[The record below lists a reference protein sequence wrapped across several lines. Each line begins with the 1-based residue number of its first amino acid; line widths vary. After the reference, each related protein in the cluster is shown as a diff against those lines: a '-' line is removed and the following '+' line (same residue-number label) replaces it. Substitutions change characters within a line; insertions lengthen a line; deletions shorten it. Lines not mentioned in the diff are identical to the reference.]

1 LPFVETTA
9 PRLALEKSYLLPG
22 ERLVQAWRAA
32 SWKPEQYSIAAFSL
46 TAQGANTKLSF
57 EHRGFPGSGLKKI
70 SSETQNHA
78 AGGRPGTSAIPSVTT
93 GTWWGE
99 ASASH

>member
-32 SWKPEQYSIAAFSL
+32 SWRPGQYSIAAFSL
-46 TAQGANTKLSF
+46 TAQGANTKSSF
-57 EHRGFPGSGLKKI
+57 EHRGLSRLGAEEDL
-70 SSETQNHA
+70 
-78 AGGRPGTSAIPSVTT
+78 V
-93 GTWWGE
+93 
-99 ASASH
+99 